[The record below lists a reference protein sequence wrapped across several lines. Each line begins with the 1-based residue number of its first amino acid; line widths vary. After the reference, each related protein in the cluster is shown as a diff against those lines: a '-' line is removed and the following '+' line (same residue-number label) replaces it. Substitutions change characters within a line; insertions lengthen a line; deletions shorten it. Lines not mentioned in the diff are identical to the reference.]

1 MAETANNP
9 APARAPEVVTTVTIP
24 EEKGAKLEAL
34 PAPAPEAKNIPEE
47 KAIIMTTEKAAPAL
61 SINALRA
68 KSLSGIL
75 AMISFIVSL
84 PILASV
90 IWLLYM
96 RDYDCENLLRLPRLQ
111 TGIGIALLFMFIIST
126 AALFLRPK
134 FPMPGFLLAVVP
146 LLVMLTVGLALLGA
160 YDMESRKI
168 LASPRWFKLKVDN
181 PNNWNNIKSC
191 IYDTK
196 ICDDLFLKSLTV
208 KSYDFTMKKLSPI
221 ESGCCTPPAVCG
233 MKFVNATS
241 WIKGDNGAV
250 NNTVPLDSDC
260 DDENKLLDSDCDTW
274 TNDRNVL
281 CYDCQACKDG
291 FVRTLESKWR
301 KLGLFLVLMSLFLF
315 VSHLFLFLAT
325 MWELVVVKENI

>member
-1 MAETANNP
+1 MFEYQNSFLIHVTIKPKLSPKYFSSVPKFLLNKLDLAIRWDKEFFKNKVSFAESPLFTGMAETANNP
-9 APARAPEVVTTVTIP
+9 APARAPEAVTTVTIP

-34 PAPAPEAKNIPEE
+34 PAPAPKAKNIPEE

-221 ESGCCTPPAVCG
+221 EVIY
-233 MKFVNATS
+233 N
-241 WIKGDNGAV
+241 
-250 NNTVPLDSDC
+250 
-260 DDENKLLDSDCDTW
+260 LL
-274 TNDRNVL
+274 
-281 CYDCQACKDG
+281 
-291 FVRTLESKWR
+291 TLYFKISSVMLQSR
-301 KLGLFLVLMSLFLF
+301 
-315 VSHLFLFLAT
+315 
-325 MWELVVVKENI
+325 